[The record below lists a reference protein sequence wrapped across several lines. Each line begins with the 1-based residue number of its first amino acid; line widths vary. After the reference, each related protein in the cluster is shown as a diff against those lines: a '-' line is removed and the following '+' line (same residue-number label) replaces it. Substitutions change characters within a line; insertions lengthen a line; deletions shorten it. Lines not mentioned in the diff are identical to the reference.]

1 MIHISLKRSKLLHLK
16 TKQAGILS
24 VLICALFIVFIASNN
39 SFSQPV
45 NSQAGGFSIQETINA
60 RVKSLNITD
69 EPIPKLIHMTV
80 KNKTNLTLS
89 VQENILSWK
98 VLNPDYTFIL
108 YDDLDM
114 DNLVSKQYPE
124 FYPLVSSKSYIVL

>member
-1 MIHISLKRSKLLHLK
+1 MIRISLKRSKLLQLK
-16 TKQAGILS
+16 TNQASILT
-24 VLICALFIVFIASNN
+24 VVICALFVLFIASNYPL
-39 SFSQPV
+39 SQTAS
-45 NSQAGGFSIQETINA
+45 SQASGFSIQERINS
-60 RVKSLNITD
+60 RVKVLNITD

-80 KNKTNLTLS
+80 KNKTDLTLE

-114 DNLVSKQYPE
+114 DNLVSKHYPE
-124 FYPLVSSKSYIVL
+124 FYPLVFGKLT